1 MREPPLFDPRG
12 RSKDIPISRQSRI
25 IKAVGI
31 DLVEIAKIEGF
42 IDRYDRETLAL
53 VFASQELDA
62 SRLAP
67 KAEEYLALCFA
78 SKEAIGKA
86 LATGLAGINWFD
98 IAAQLDSSGR
108 LSVNLLASARQKAN
122 ELGLQQWEM
131 SWVSWQ
137 HHLLVRAIA
146 YQIDLSKN

>member
-1 MREPPLFDPRG
+1 M
-12 RSKDIPISRQSRI
+12 PISCQGRI

-31 DLVEIAKIEGF
+31 DLVEIAKIEGL
-42 IDRYDRETLAL
+42 IERYDRETLTL
-53 VFASQELDA
+53 VFAAEELEA
-62 SRLAP
+62 SRLEANQLEANRLAP

-86 LATGLAGINWFD
+86 LATGLAEINWFD
-98 IAAQLDSSGR
+98 IVAKLDSSGR
-108 LSVNLLASARQKAN
+108 LSVNLLGSARQKAD

-137 HHLLVRAIA
+137 HHLFVRAIA
-146 YQIDLSKN
+146 YQ

>member
-1 MREPPLFDPRG
+1 MPRSCQG
-12 RSKDIPISRQSRI
+12 RI

-42 IDRYDRETLAL
+42 IERYDREILAL
-53 VFASQELDA
+53 VFASEELDA

-86 LATGLAGINWFD
+86 LATGLAEINWFD
-98 IAAQLDSSGR
+98 IAAKLDSSGR
-108 LSVNLLASARQKAN
+108 LSVNLLGSARQKAN

-146 YQIDLSKN
+146 YQ